1 MTEEHDTDTAAQN
14 EDIIITKTERLN
26 ALFTEWKEQK
36 PAEEAKRMCLDGI
49 VCEERYDNTNPKI
62 LFIAK
67 EPNMGPEEPGSDF
80 REWWGDGEVKYAFS
94 LRLCEWAYG
103 IWNGFPP
110 LEQYDALVDSSNIQ
124 SDTIRSIAFMNL
136 KKVGGGGTADAGGIK
151 AATEANQCFL
161 QRQISIIN
169 PDVIVGGI
177 GIGNSSSLWKML
189 FPDIG
194 EFQPSGFDIKVAHL
208 QRDTKVI
215 RVIDFFHPS
224 YPVSRAMQYCL
235 LGRVFGSEKYCAL
248 T

>member
-1 MTEEHDTDTAAQN
+1 M
-14 EDIIITKTERLN
+14 TKTERLN
-26 ALFTEWKEQK
+26 ALFTEWKDQK

-62 LFIAK
+62 LFILK
-67 EPNMGPEEPGSDF
+67 EPNNPGPEKPGFDF
-80 REWWGDGEVKYAFS
+80 RELWGDGEVNHGFPK
-94 LRLCEWAYG
+94 RLCEWAYG

-110 LEQYDALVDSSNIQ
+110 LGQYDALVISSNIQ

-136 KKVGGGGTADAGGIK
+136 KKVGGGGTADAGVIK
-151 AATEANQCFL
+151 AATEANLCFL

-169 PDVIVGGI
+169 PDVIIGGI
-177 GIGNSSSLWKML
+177 GDSSLWEML

-215 RVIDFFHPS
+215 RVIDFYHPA
-224 YPVSRAMQYCL
+224 YRVPTAMKYCL
-235 LGRVFGSEKYCAL
+235 LGRVFGSERYCEL

>member
-1 MTEEHDTDTAAQN
+1 M
-14 EDIIITKTERLN
+14 TKTERLN
-26 ALFTEWKEQK
+26 ALFTEWKDQK

-67 EPNMGPEEPGSDF
+67 EPNMDPEEPGFDF

-94 LRLCEWAYG
+94 KRLCEWAYG

-110 LEQYDALVDSSNIQ
+110 LEQYDALVDSLNIQ

-136 KKVGGGGTADAGGIK
+136 KKVGGGSKADAGVIK
-151 AATEANQCFL
+151 AATEANLCFL

-169 PDVIVGGI
+169 PDVIIGGI
-177 GIGNSSSLWKML
+177 GFDLDLWRLL
-189 FPDIG
+189 FPGI
-194 EFQPSGFDIKVAHL
+194 EFQPSGFDIGIAHL
-208 QRDTKVI
+208 EEGAKVI
-215 RVIDFFHPS
+215 DSYHPS
-224 YPVSRAMQYCL
+224 YRVPRAMQYCL
-235 LGRVFGSEKYCAL
+235 LGRIFGSEKYCAL

>member
-14 EDIIITKTERLN
+14 EDIIMTKTERLN
-26 ALFTEWKEQK
+26 ALFTEWKDQK
-36 PAEEAKRMCLDGI
+36 PAEEAERMCLDGI

-67 EPNMGPEEPGSDF
+67 EPNMGPEEPGFDF

-136 KKVGGGGTADAGGIK
+136 KKVGGGA
-151 AATEANQCFL
+151 Q
-161 QRQISIIN
+161 QM
-169 PDVIVGGI
+169 P
-177 GIGNSSSLWKML
+177 
-189 FPDIG
+189 
-194 EFQPSGFDIKVAHL
+194 VA
-208 QRDTKVI
+208 
-215 RVIDFFHPS
+215 
-224 YPVSRAMQYCL
+224 SRLRRKQTNASCSDRYQ
-235 LGRVFGSEKYCAL
+235 S
-248 T
+248 